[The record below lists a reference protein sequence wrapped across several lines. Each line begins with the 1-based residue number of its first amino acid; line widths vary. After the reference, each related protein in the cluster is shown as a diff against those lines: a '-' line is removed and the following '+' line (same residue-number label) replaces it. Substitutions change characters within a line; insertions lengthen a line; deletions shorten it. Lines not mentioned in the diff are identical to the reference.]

1 MAEAEE
7 IIDDENEHV
16 EAEELERLLEG
27 SQNDG
32 QEGAEG
38 DEQTPEKS
46 GRFAFGKKTWILAG
60 GGTLLIILLAGG
72 AYFFLSPSAQN
83 SEGEIQPGEQAGENI
98 STPLPVE
105 TIKSPFRKV
114 HIFTLKPFFL
124 PLKVNEKETGKYI
137 SVIPNLI
144 LSNSTLSE
152 EIENSLPAIRRNI
165 YNVLSRKGPRDY
177 FSGKGKIE
185 EKIKKEILVTVNPV
199 LLAGTGSVTD
209 VVFTQF
215 VVK

>member
-1 MAEAEE
+1 L
-7 IIDDENEHV
+7 N
-16 EAEELERLLEG
+16 G
-27 SQNDG
+27 SWKALKVVGNL
-32 QEGAEG
+32 
-38 DEQTPEKS
+38 
-46 GRFAFGKKTWILAG
+46 GRKAMNKRQKRAGVLPLAKKTWILLG
-60 GGTLLIILLAGG
+60 GGTLLILLLAGG
-72 AYFFLSPSAQN
+72 AYFFLSSSSQN
-83 SEGEIQPGEQAGENI
+83 PESEIQTGEQAGENV
-98 STPLPVE
+98 STPPPVE
-105 TIKSPFRKV
+105 TVKSPFSKV
-114 HIFTLKPFFL
+114 HVFTLKPFFL
-124 PLKVNEKETGKYI
+124 PLKVNERETGKYI

-165 YNVLSRKGPRDY
+165 YNVLSRKSPREY

-185 EKIKKEILVTVNPV
+185 EKIKKEILVTVNPI

>member
-1 MAEAEE
+1 MAQAKE
-7 IIDDENEHV
+7 ISEDEIEHK

-27 SQNDG
+27 SQEDG
-32 QEGAEG
+32 KG
-38 DEQTPEKS
+38 DENTPGKS
-46 GRFAFGKKTWILAG
+46 GRFAFGKKTWILIG
-60 GGTLLIILLAGG
+60 GGTLFILLLAGG
-72 AYFFLSPSAQN
+72 AYYFLFYSAQN
-83 SEGEIQPGEQAGENI
+83 PEGEKRDGENI
-98 STPLPVE
+98 ATPPPVE
-105 TIKSPFRKV
+105 TVKLPFKKV
-114 HIFTLKPFFL
+114 NIFTLKPFFL
-124 PLKVNEKETGKYI
+124 PLKVNERETGKFI

-165 YNVLSRKGPRDY
+165 YNVLVRKSPREY
-177 FSGKGKIE
+177 FAGKGKIE
-185 EKIKKEILVTVNPV
+185 EKIKKEILTTVNPI